1 MTTLATDWLRQLS
14 RAVSTR
20 QLYPADHP
28 RVVEAVGM
36 LADLAHQLTAD
47 GSDASLF
54 MLEDRLACNGVLV
67 PGDGAAI
74 RAFEMIQAHGRDRIT
89 LKRGVD
95 RSELAQLVATL
106 AAKEALND
114 KDPSRAE
121 HRLRAT
127 THVRFS
133 VFDAEPGETVLAPVV
148 SLSGLG
154 DLWRLIDEQHTFDM
168 ETLEKLLA
176 PLAQVADSRHASLV
190 PLTALKSHDD
200 YTATHISNVAVLTM
214 ALADRLGLPPAF
226 VRQVGVAAL
235 LHDIGKMKIP
245 AEILNYPGQ
254 LTTEQVSLIRRHPEV
269 GAEMLMNTPGVPQL
283 AVVVAF
289 EHHLQADGG
298 GYPDVPRG
306 WQIHL
311 ASAMTHVA
319 DVYDAL
325 RSNRPYRKGWP
336 HEQIVEVMARD
347 RDTVFPGDLLD
358 AFLLEVAPCIRSADA
373 PVESNAELAAE

>member
-1 MTTLATDWLRQLS
+1 MTGLAIDWLRQLS

-28 RVVEAVGM
+28 RVVEAVGV
-36 LADLAHQLTAD
+36 LADLSQQLTAE
-47 GSDASLF
+47 GPEASLF

-74 RAFEMIQAHGRDRIT
+74 RAFELIQSHGRDRVT

-95 RSELAQLVATL
+95 YQELAQLVATL
-106 AAKEALND
+106 AAKDLPAD
-114 KDPSRAE
+114 KDPSRPD
-121 HRLRAT
+121 LRPTA
-127 THVRFS
+127 HVRYS
-133 VFDAEPGETVLAPVV
+133 VFDAERGSQSFAPLV
-148 SLSGLG
+148 SVTGLG
-154 DLWRLIDEQHTFDM
+154 DLWRLIDEQHTFDVD
-168 ETLEKLLA
+168 TLEKLLA

-190 PLTALKSHDD
+190 PLAALKSHDD

-214 ALADRLGLPPAF
+214 ALADRLGLSPAF
-226 VRQVGVAAL
+226 VRQIGVAAL

-245 AEILNYPGQ
+245 AAILNHPGQ
-254 LTTEQVSLIRRHPEV
+254 LTSEQVSLIRRHPEA

-325 RSNRPYRKGWP
+325 RSNRPYRRGWP
-336 HEQIVEVMARD
+336 HDQIVEVMARD
-347 RDTVFPGDLLD
+347 RDTVFPGPLLD
-358 AFLLEVAPCIRSADA
+358 VFLEHVAPRIRSADA
-373 PVESNAELAAE
+373 PVEPNAELAAE